1 MSKSSNSKKSS
12 VSSGSRSSSF
22 STFKKEEAVKEKMRF
37 ADLMTEV
44 SCMKQ
49 KKLQEL
55 ATEELK
61 VKMEIERAKAG
72 VNIMEGETQTFGEM
86 ANR

>member
-1 MSKSSNSKKSS
+1 MSKGSNSKKSS

-22 STFKKEEAVKEKMRF
+22 STFKEEEAIKEKMRF

-72 VNIMEGETQTFGEM
+72 VNIMEGETQTFGEI

>member
-1 MSKSSNSKKSS
+1 
-12 VSSGSRSSSF
+12 
-22 STFKKEEAVKEKMRF
+22 MRF